1 MLRAV
6 SVPGVGEALTDVRGT
21 VQWWIGNT
29 VGYTAMLLA
38 VMANPA
44 DFAAR
49 VYRNVRHYV
58 GG

>member
-1 MLRAV
+1 M
-6 SVPGVGEALTDVRGT
+6 PGVGEALTDVRGT